1 MFDRDIARAADIL
14 GFSAREADRLR
25 TLGPGEFFAFGPALA
40 ATPVLAKIDPTITT
54 HLGRTPALRAA
65 ADIAGDEVHRLLDL
79 DTLAE
84 APAPRDTTLTLR
96 GTRALDAFLL
106 DDAAPIAAAI
116 CGALRR
122 IAPNATTA
130 SELARHLAVDRHAV
144 DAALD
149 ILAALAA
156 VDTMPRGE
164 DRMARLHAR
173 LRARVSDV
181 PVVGLS

>member
-1 MFDRDIARAADIL
+1 
-14 GFSAREADRLR
+14 
-25 TLGPGEFFAFGPALA
+25 
-40 ATPVLAKIDPTITT
+40 
-54 HLGRTPALRAA
+54 
-65 ADIAGDEVHRLLDL
+65 
-79 DTLAE
+79 
-84 APAPRDTTLTLR
+84 
-96 GTRALDAFLL
+96 
-106 DDAAPIAAAI
+106 
-116 CGALRR
+116 
-122 IAPNATTA
+122 
-130 SELARHLAVDRHAV
+130 V

>member
-1 MFDRDIARAADIL
+1 
-14 GFSAREADRLR
+14 
-25 TLGPGEFFAFGPALA
+25 
-40 ATPVLAKIDPTITT
+40 
-54 HLGRTPALRAA
+54 
-65 ADIAGDEVHRLLDL
+65 
-79 DTLAE
+79 
-84 APAPRDTTLTLR
+84 
-96 GTRALDAFLL
+96 
-106 DDAAPIAAAI
+106 AAAI

-130 SELARHLAVDRHAV
+130 SELAKHLAVDRQAV